1 MAEHK
6 IQLQWAKGDAAFTY
20 EAYTRNHQITFKDG
34 VAKTF
39 SAAPAYRG
47 DATKG
52 DPEDM
57 FVAALSSC
65 HMLSFLAIAA
75 KKKFV
80 MISYDDD
87 ASGWLENDGGKLWM
101 TRVVLRPRIVFEN
114 APDAATVDQMHHMA
128 HEQCFIANSVKTNVT
143 VHGIGH

>member
-6 IQLQWAKGDAAFTY
+6 IALAWEKGDVAFTY
-20 EAYTRNHQITFKDG
+20 DTYSRNHQITFKDG
-34 VAKTF
+34 IAKTF

-47 DATKG
+47 DPAKG

-75 KKKFV
+75 RKRITV
-80 MISYDDD
+80 LSYADD
-87 ASGWLENDGGKLWM
+87 ASGWLENEGGKLWI
-101 TRVVLRPRIVFEN
+101 TRVVLRPRIVFET
-114 APDAATVDQMHHMA
+114 APDAASIDQMHHMA
-128 HEQCFIANSVKTNVT
+128 HEVCFIANSVKTDIRVEPQ
-143 VHGIGH
+143 

>member
-6 IQLQWAKGDAAFTY
+6 IALAWEKGDAAFTY
-20 EAYTRNHQITFKDG
+20 DTYSRNHRITFKDG

-47 DATKG
+47 DSTKG
-52 DPEDM
+52 DPEDL

-75 KKKFV
+75 RKRIAV
-80 MISYDDD
+80 IAYDDD
-87 ASGWLENDGGKLWM
+87 ASGWLEKEGGKLWM
-101 TRVVLRPRIVFEN
+101 TRVVLRPRIVFET
-114 APDAATVDQMHHMA
+114 APDAATVAEMHHLA
-128 HEQCFIANSVKTNVT
+128 HEACFIANSVRTEVR
-143 VHGIGH
+143 VEPR

>member
-6 IQLQWAKGDAAFTY
+6 IALNWLKGDVAFTY
-20 EAYTRNHQITFKDG
+20 DTYSRNHEITFKDG

-39 SAAPAYRG
+39 SAAAVYRG
-47 DATKG
+47 DPTKG

-75 KKKFV
+75 KKRITV
-80 MISYDDD
+80 LSYDDD
-87 ASGWLENDGGKLWM
+87 ASGWLEKEGGKLWM
-101 TRVVLRPRIVFEN
+101 TRVVLRPRIVFEG

-128 HEQCFIANSVKTNVT
+128 HEQCFIANSVKTDVK
-143 VHGIGH
+143 VEPR